1 MSFRLI
7 APFALLVALA
17 CPDPPSATLDE
28 VYERV
33 GSFLERL
40 QRERHRGDVVLV
52 SHGGAIRAMRAYC
65 AGVPMR
71 GTKWDVVSNGSVSPV
86 RQPSISPS
94 SK

>member
-1 MSFRLI
+1 VIDAAAR
-7 APFALLVALA
+7 
-17 CPDPPSATLDE
+17 PDGGESLEE

-40 QRERHRGDVVLV
+40 QSERHRGDVVLV

-65 AGVPMR
+65 AGVPME
-71 GTKWDVVSNGSVSPV
+71 GTQWDVVPNGSVSPV